1 MLNGYKSPL
10 KSLGVLGGA
19 GGVLVG
25 LAGLVGVTVSPDDVS
40 QARDLVISAV
50 TLVSGAVALYGRIR
64 ARNRITLNG

>member
-50 TLVSGAVALYGRIR
+50 TLVSGPWRSTGVFAPKIASP
-64 ARNRITLNG
+64 